1 MAKLYWGT
9 GIHRNVRA
17 SFFRLKFLI
26 DTGSNV
32 NYFQYQLVSKPKQ
45 NEKHFSVRLGTT
57 KITQHAILKLPNISD
72 TPMKFVYPLLVE

>member
-1 MAKLYWGT
+1 MSELHFLDFKVTT
-9 GIHRNVRA
+9 GNGKI
-17 SFFRLKFLI
+17 LKFLI